1 MPMDHSRL
9 RCNAHGSFSKSFS
22 PIGKN
27 LQSVLDRTV
36 FVGLFVLAG
45 LYIYCGILP
54 LYATMWHIVAGLPTT
69 IIQAQPKSAV
79 ATAAAKLPR
88 GRKVP
93 SLVPEFVC
101 ISVVQLDTLPSVDT
115 KRCLISEIGSIPKGS
130 KFLSHVLIRKGGD
143 IDHGTRFEC
152 SFGIYRSKSE
162 FLAKAVELV
171 HHFDDLCPLK
181 DDCLRM
187 VFTLVTKGPLW
198 VVNKRIEVLKSWT
211 AKAKLLLADDR
222 RLKSYLEAGVASV
235 LASRKILLL
244 QFLADQVGW
253 PDKEIVTLMQS
264 GFDLVGNAPPSGV
277 FDGEL
282 KPAEITTE
290 KLLEDRK
297 FMKPALLGKV
307 IASVTDEDHKELW
320 AKTCQEADGHL
331 LEGPLTLTQVDS
343 MFPGGWSPVKRFG
356 VRQSPGDTTKLR
368 PIDGYS
374 ECKVNQAFGYCD
386 KIDLR
391 AMDEL
396 VWLLRA

>member
-1 MPMDHSRL
+1 MRL

-27 LQSVLDRTV
+27 LQSFFDRTV

-45 LYIYCGILP
+45 LYIYCGVLP
-54 LYATMWHIVAGLPTT
+54 LCATMWHIVAGLPTT

-79 ATAAAKLPR
+79 ATAAAAAKLPR

-101 ISVVQLDTLPSVDT
+101 ISVVQLDTLPPADT

-152 SFGIYRSKSE
+152 SFGIYRSKSD
-162 FLAKAVELV
+162 FLAKAVQLV
-171 HHFDDLCPLK
+171 HPFDDLCPLK
-181 DDCLRM
+181 DDCIRM

-222 RLKSYLEAGVASV
+222 RLKSHLEAGVASV
-235 LASRKILLL
+235 LASRKLLLL

-290 KLLEDRK
+290 KLVC
-297 FMKPALLGKV
+297 GGSKV
-307 IASVTDEDHKELW
+307 H
-320 AKTCQEADGHL
+320 EA
-331 LEGPLTLTQVDS
+331 
-343 MFPGGWSPVKRFG
+343 G
-356 VRQSPGDTTKLR
+356 VAWE
-368 PIDGYS
+368 S
-374 ECKVNQAFGYCD
+374 ESKCH
-386 KIDLR
+386 
-391 AMDEL
+391 
-396 VWLLRA
+396 